1 MSISATTP
9 FTFKSPD
16 GEVIERGLTTSN
28 VINPIPNG
36 TGVVLPETD
45 LTVQYG
51 SIIPPADINTP
62 VLLQTSTRA
71 HGKTTINNSI
81 TSTNGT
87 LDLSTI
93 TNGVLNTPSLITNNL
108 SGLVLGNPPTSQYME
123 NLNIPTVIVNTN
135 FVPNL
140 RLDSGYNYLGQNAY
154 PPPVLPSYF
163 QITTNY
169 IIFDLA
175 NTDGNFPSWSAGDTI
190 YAVVNFLFKNTVAS
204 GRTTFNVDFTIS
216 LPLDPFPLWTNVGS
230 ITTYGTLNLQRNVS
244 AVVVGVCGTNLAP
257 RRMRISSPTTGVGM
271 NFITGGYYS
280 LTCLNY
286 KI

>member
-16 GEVIERGLTTSN
+16 GEVIERGLSTSN

-45 LTVQYG
+45 LTIQYG
-51 SIIPPADINTP
+51 SIIPSADVDTP
-62 VLLQTSTRA
+62 ILLQTSVRA

-93 TNGVLNTPSLITNNL
+93 TNGVLNTPSLTINNIL
-108 SGLVLGNPPTSQYME
+108 SGYILGNPPTSQYME

-140 RLDSGYNYLGQNAY
+140 RLDSGYDYLGQNAY
-154 PPPVLPSYF
+154 PPPTLPSLF
-163 QITTNY
+163 SITTTQ
-169 IIFDLA
+169 IIFPIINLSGISP
-175 NTDGNFPSWSAGDTI
+175 NWEVGDTI

-204 GRTTFNVDFTIS
+204 GQTVFNIDYSENGITWIA
-216 LPLDPFPLWTNVGS
+216 LGS
-230 ITTYGTLNLQRNVS
+230 ITTYGTLNVQRNIR
-244 AVVVGVCGTNLAP
+244 AVVVGTISTNIYP
-257 RRMRISSPTTGVGM
+257 NRMRISSPTTAVGM

-280 LTCLNY
+280 MNCLNY
-286 KI
+286 KV